1 MKPAFC
7 GTAIVPW
14 TSGRLTEL
22 GGSRHPPTDDAW
34 FPSLALITLISQK
47 HHSTEDGPARR
58 PAIRQAAGVKM
69 QSEGGMKQ
77 LLAIAFVLAAC
88 ATIRAQQVYE
98 PTDGVTLPTVVK
110 SVKPQYTQ
118 EAMAQQIQG
127 TALLEC
133 VVRADGSVEAVHIV
147 ESLDSMYGLDEQAM
161 NALSQ
166 WQFRA
171 GTRDGK
177 AVAVHVKVEM
187 SFTLK

>member
-1 MKPAFC
+1 
-7 GTAIVPW
+7 
-14 TSGRLTEL
+14 
-22 GGSRHPPTDDAW
+22 
-34 FPSLALITLISQK
+34 
-47 HHSTEDGPARR
+47 
-58 PAIRQAAGVKM
+58 
-69 QSEGGMKQ
+69 MKQ
-77 LLAIAFVLAAC
+77 LLAIAFVLATC

-98 PTDGVTLPTVVK
+98 PSDGVTLPAVVK

-118 EAMAQQIQG
+118 EAMAQRIQG

-133 VVRADGSVEAVHIV
+133 VVRADGSVERVHIV